1 MRKKI
6 VALSVASAL
15 GVAHS
20 AQAAE
25 KPNVLFLMVD
35 NWGWGDISSQGGQIP
50 TPEIDKV
57 AEEGIRFLNYNVQN
71 QCTPSRAA
79 MHTGRLPI
87 RSGTYKVPI
96 LKGAADG
103 LAPWEYTIAEMLSD
117 DGYKTALYGK
127 WHIGSVDGRLP
138 IDQGYDD
145 WYGYRGGSDE
155 AGYTSSKDFDPSVA
169 EVPYIWQGTKG
180 GKPEKVKEFN
190 LDTKKGMDAE
200 LVDKTIEFIN
210 QSISQDKPFYTY
222 VGFTTFHSP
231 YTVSDEFKGKSKK
244 GTYAD
249 TQLELDHNIG
259 RLMTALKQSGQLDN
273 TIVIIAGDN
282 GSGNIVEGKILK
294 PGEEPLGSNGPWR
307 GGLSTAFEG
316 GMRTP
321 AVVRYGNKVEA
332 GQVTDEIISDLDWFS
347 TLAHLTGNEDK
358 IPADRPIDSIDQ
370 SDFILGNSDKSNRN
384 YVLTYVNDELFA
396 VKWNNYKMHF
406 KVAYETHGRFETLT
420 FPLIYDL
427 ERDPGEQYEI
437 WANEGYQHSWLVQPI
452 GKIIAETARSMHQYP
467 NIPTGADFKGYSAKK

>member
-1 MRKKI
+1 MRKKVI
-6 VALSVASAL
+6 ALSVASAF
-15 GVAHS
+15 GVPH
-20 AQAAE
+20 AANAAD
-25 KPNVLFLMVD
+25 KPNVIFLMVD
-35 NWGWGDISSQGGQIP
+35 NWGWGDISSQGGNVP

-57 AEEGIRFLNYNVQN
+57 ANEGIRFLNYNVQN
-71 QCTPSRAA
+71 QCTPSRSAL
-79 MHTGRLPI
+79 HTGRLPI

-103 LAPWEYTIAEMLSD
+103 LAPWEYTIAEMLDD
-117 DGYKTALYGK
+117 DGYNTALYGK

-155 AGYTSSKDFDPSVA
+155 AGYTSSKDFDSNVA
-169 EVPYIWQGTKG
+169 EVPYIWRGVKG
-180 GKPEKVKEFN
+180 GRAEKVKEFN
-190 LDTKKGMDAE
+190 LSTKKGMDAE
-200 LVDKTIEFIN
+200 LVDKTINFMN
-210 QSISQDKPFYTY
+210 KSIKEGKPFYTY

-231 YTVSDEFKGKSKK
+231 YTVSDAFDGKSKL

-249 TQLELDHNIG
+249 TQMELDHNIG
-259 RLMTALKQSGQLDN
+259 RLMDALKKSGQSDN

-282 GSGNIVEGKILK
+282 ASGNIADSDILRE
-294 PGEEPLGSNGPWR
+294 GEEPLGSNKPWR

-321 AVVRYGNKVEA
+321 AMIRYGKTIPA
-332 GQVTDEIISDLDWFS
+332 GLVTNEIIADLDWFS
-347 TLAHLTGNEDK
+347 TLAHLTGNESK
-358 IPADRPIDSIDQ
+358 IPTDRPIDSIDQ
-370 SDFILGNSDKSNRN
+370 SDFILGKSDKSNRD
-384 YVLTYVNDELFA
+384 YVLTYVNNELFA
-396 VKWNNYKMHF
+396 VKWRNYKMHF

-420 FPLIYDL
+420 FPLVYDL

-452 GKIIAETARSMHQYP
+452 GKIVAETARSMQQYP
-467 NIPTGADFKGYSAKK
+467 NIPTGTDFKGYTSAK